1 MNNITIEVLNET
13 DIKGYSGLIN
23 EVMEEFNE
31 EEIDGFQ
38 TWFASVEGITHRR
51 KYGFDDGSLDTVQ
64 FAAKHDGKVIG
75 ALEVEN
81 KEHIQSFFVK
91 KEFQNKGIGKM
102 LLNYSLDFFAKNDIA
117 VTGYSVLSSD
127 YAIGIYKSL
136 GFKGAGKNLY
146 LNIKHPEAAYTFFIC
161 LRGSRWFNKIKGNVP
176 WQEEAEAL
184 SEGDNYEF
192 SLQ

>member
-1 MNNITIEVLNET
+1 MNNITIEVLNEY

-38 TWFASVEGITHRR
+38 MWFASIEGITHRR

-64 FAAKHDGKVIG
+64 FAAKYDGKVVG

-91 KEFQNKGIGKM
+91 KEFQNKGIGRM
-102 LLNYSLDFFAKNDIA
+102 LLNFSLDFFEKNGSA
-117 VTGYSVLSSD
+117 VFGYSVLSSD
-127 YAIGIYKSL
+127 YAVDIYKSL
-136 GFKGAGKNLY
+136 GFKGVGKSLF
-146 LNIKHPEAAYTFFIC
+146 LNIEHPEETYTFLIG
-161 LRGSRWFNKIKGNVP
+161 LKASKWYDKMEGNPP
-176 WQEEAEAL
+176 WREV
-184 SEGDNYEF
+184 SEIINEGNNYIYP
-192 SLQ
+192 